1 MPTSFSRTNQRWNAS
16 NLGFPTKPWKEIKK
30 ITSPNHIIVKL
41 QTRDPQ
47 SHPQEGIYKLNL
59 PHQQWEPENMRIKSS
74 TNKGKIKSH
83 QLRTVHQV
91 KILFKSKDEKQI
103 SRQMRTKIL
112 SLTEA
117 H

>member
-1 MPTSFSRTNQRWNAS
+1 MISYHTMSRINTKLLSMPRKRS
-16 NLGFPTKPWKEIKK
+16 
-30 ITSPNHIIVKL
+30 
-41 QTRDPQ
+41 
-47 SHPQEGIYKLNL
+47 IYKLIL

-103 SRQMRTKIL
+103 SRQMKTKIL